1 MTTLKFRMTH
11 FALAAAAVSAI
22 GAGALTAVPASA
34 GNTDGPW
41 PEPPSC
47 SNDTGTCTSIEDQ
60 LAYECFF
67 EEDTDGMAW
76 CETDLEDMLEM
87 HREPV
92 QSFKLVQPTPPPP
105 PPFKAF
111 VAR

>member
-1 MTTLKFRMTH
+1 MTAIITRANNLIT
-11 FALAAAAVSAI
+11 AAAAAAI
-22 GAGALTAVPASA
+22 ALAFLMPGQASA

-67 EEDTDGMAW
+67 ENEDDLIKW
-76 CETDLEDMLEM
+76 CDDPIEELNPGTIG
-87 HREPV
+87 
-92 QSFKLVQPTPPPP
+92 LVAEQPQQRA
-105 PPFKAF
+105 AF
-111 VAR
+111 GLSLILK